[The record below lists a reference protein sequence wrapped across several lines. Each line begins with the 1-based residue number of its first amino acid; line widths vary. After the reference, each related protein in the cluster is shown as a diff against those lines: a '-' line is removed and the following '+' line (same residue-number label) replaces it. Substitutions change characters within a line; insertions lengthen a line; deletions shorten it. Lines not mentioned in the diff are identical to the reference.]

1 MSRVYAQ
8 LCSFPSPTDPVSRK
22 HASRG
27 FSLLELL
34 IALAIVILLA
44 SIAVPNLMKAQRA
57 ANEASAVSSL
67 KLIAGGQLVYRQTQ
81 GEYTT
86 LSYLSQES
94 IVDNLIGSGTKS
106 GYVFE
111 TSPGAFPA
119 EEYTATATPSV
130 PSGIAASGLHY
141 FFIMQ
146 DHVLRY
152 SMTGP
157 ADSSSPPLN

>member
-1 MSRVYAQ
+1 
-8 LCSFPSPTDPVSRK
+8 
-22 HASRG
+22 
-27 FSLLELL
+27 L
-34 IALAIVILLA
+34 IVLAIIILLA
-44 SIAVPNLMKAQRA
+44 SIAVPNLMNARRA

-67 KLIAGGQLVYRQTQ
+67 KLIAGGQLVYHQTQ

-111 TSPGAFPA
+111 TAPGTIPA
-119 EEYTATATPSV
+119 AEYTATATPAV
-130 PSGIAASGLHY
+130 PSGIAASGTRY

-157 ADSSSPPLN
+157 ADSSSSPLN